1 MNKLTKTKKL
11 SLGTETLR
19 TLDSAELEGANG
31 GTSWFT
37 FTCVCF
43 NVGGN
48 APGINVQ
55 KPAGGGHAPRKPV
68 VR

>member
-1 MNKLTKTKKL
+1 MKNKLTGKKL
-11 SLGTETLR
+11 ALSTETLR
-19 TLDSAELEGANG
+19 ELDSVELDGANG

-55 KPAGGGHAPRKPV
+55 RPGAAPRPP
-68 VR
+68 RR

>member
-11 SLGTETLR
+11 SLETETLR
-19 TLDSAELEGANG
+19 TLDAVELDSANG

-55 KPAGGGHAPRKPV
+55 KPGGHPRPP
-68 VR
+68 RR